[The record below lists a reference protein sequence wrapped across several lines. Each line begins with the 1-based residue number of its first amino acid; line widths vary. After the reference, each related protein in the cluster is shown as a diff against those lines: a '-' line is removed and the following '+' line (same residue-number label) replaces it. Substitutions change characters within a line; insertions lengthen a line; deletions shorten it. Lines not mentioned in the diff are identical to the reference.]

1 MGRSFKVYLLLFGV
15 VLGFAVS
22 TIVQVTTDVARQ
34 QQAAPHLGKKQVS
47 LQISVRDDNPP
58 AVGVR
63 EEDVRSLELSDYD
76 YNHRNLDDDAK
87 MGVESFSHG
96 KQESVKSPDSVE
108 PSLDVPKPRSLSAK
122 EQEERL
128 DSRKSSSPF
137 YLLTDEFPSRQV
149 LLVGVITSL
158 SKLMTQTL
166 AIQGTWG
173 PRASQVIFFVGD
185 VETLPHLPPKMRI
198 VQLEGVEDGE
208 EMRELKEAL
217 AIKYMADQYLNKV
230 DWFMVV
236 GDETYIAPTLLEK
249 KLNAIDARY
258 QIYIGRPGAG
268 GDKER
273 TGKGSL
279 CHRDP
284 GVIYSRAMMESLRQY
299 LPTCWPGGQQGGA
312 TVHDCILAMQVSCTQ
327 AKEVR
332 VWLVGVAVVRGKEK
346 FNKCLEYGVRNL
358 TGGKLVAFIGFA
370 HSFLRF

>member
-22 TIVQVTTDVARQ
+22 TIVQVEMARQ
-34 QQAAPHLGKKQVS
+34 QAVPHLGKKQVS
-47 LQISVRDDNPP
+47 LQISVREDNPP

-76 YNHRNLDDDAK
+76 YNHRSLSDDAK
-87 MGVESFSHG
+87 LDVESFSRSL
-96 KQESVKSPDSVE
+96 KPPDSVL
-108 PSLDVPKPRSLSAK
+108 PSLDVPKPRSLSAR
-122 EQEERL
+122 EQEERQA
-128 DSRKSSSPF
+128 SRKDSGPF
-137 YLLTDEFPSRQV
+137 TLLANEFPSRQV
-149 LLVGVITSL
+149 LLVGVITSV

-173 PRASQVIFFVGD
+173 PRASQVIFFVGGI
-185 VETLPHLPPKMRI
+185 ETLPHLPPRMKI

-208 EMRELKEAL
+208 DMRELKEAL

-236 GDETYIAPTLLEK
+236 GDETYISPTSLEK
-249 KLNAIDARY
+249 KLNTIDARY
-258 QIYIGRPGAG
+258 QVYIGRPGVAR
-268 GDKER
+268 DKDR
-273 TGKGSL
+273 GTSRGSL

-327 AKEVR
+327 AIEVR
-332 VWLVGVAVVRGKEK
+332 EGV
-346 FNKCLEYGVRNL
+346 
-358 TGGKLVAFIGFA
+358 TGGCHKVREGVTGGC
-370 HSFLRF
+370 RKMEMQK